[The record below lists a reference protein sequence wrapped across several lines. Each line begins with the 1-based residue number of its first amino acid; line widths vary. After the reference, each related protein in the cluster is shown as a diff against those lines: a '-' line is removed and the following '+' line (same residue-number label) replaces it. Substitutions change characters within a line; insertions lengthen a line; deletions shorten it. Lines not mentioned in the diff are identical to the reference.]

1 MTGKST
7 SHQSSSASILTMD
20 KRSKSEQFRK
30 RKNNFFRRGYDIG
43 VACDTEVFILFKR
56 NGKFYTFANTE
67 ELEWPTKEDIVRLAC
82 SKRNCSMSNPPK
94 QRNLVLCK
102 TAADYESKSRT
113 KKKASRANATTS
125 CSSNA
130 SEDTDTSTLPLLGF
144 KAPVSPRLDSPSHYR
159 VGGWKDFIAS
169 LTR

>member
-67 ELEWPTKEDIVRLAC
+67 ELEWPTKEDI
-82 SKRNCSMSNPPK
+82 

-130 SEDTDTSTLPLLGF
+130 SEDIDTSTLPLLGI

>member
-67 ELEWPTKEDIVRLAC
+67 ELEWPTKEDIV
-82 SKRNCSMSNPPK
+82 SQIYPKRNCSMPKPRK
-94 QRNLVLCK
+94 QRNLVLSK
-102 TAADYESKSRT
+102 TAADYETTSPA
-113 KKKASRANATTS
+113 KKKASKAKTTTS
-125 CSSNA
+125 CPSKA
-130 SEDTDTSTLPLLGF
+130 SEDMSSLPLLGI
-144 KAPVSPRLDSPSHYR
+144 KAPESPRLVLPSQHQ